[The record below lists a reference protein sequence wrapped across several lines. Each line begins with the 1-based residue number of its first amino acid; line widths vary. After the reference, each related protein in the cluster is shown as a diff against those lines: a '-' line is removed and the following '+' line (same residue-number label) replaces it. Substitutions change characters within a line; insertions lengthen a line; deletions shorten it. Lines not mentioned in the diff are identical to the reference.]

1 MRSERPYRGVN
12 PIHCRFF
19 ASLHFNSSIKVFTL
33 I

>member
-19 ASLHFNSSIKVFTL
+19 ASQHFNSNIKVF
-33 I
+33 IYI